1 MPIAAP
7 AIADPADAALVK
19 AVAAGSEAALAALY
33 DRHARLVFQVALRV
47 SADRS
52 VAEEVVQDTFLA
64 LWDRAER
71 YDPALGELRSWL
83 AVVAR
88 NRALNRLRARLR
100 RVPAEPLSGLTG
112 DGPEAGAMLDW
123 LLADAEVVAA
133 AAAEPTPEVQ
143 ALDTETATELA
154 HLVDDLPEAERAVL
168 VLAYREGLSQTE
180 IAERLGWPLG
190 TVKTRTR
197 RALGRLRESLDGGLA
212 PVATRDA

>member
-1 MPIAAP
+1 MTGT
-7 AIADPADAALVK
+7 DPADATLVK
-19 AVAAGSEAALAALY
+19 AVAAGSEPALATLY

-47 SADRS
+47 TSDRS

-100 RVPAEPLSGLTG
+100 RVPAGPLSAVTG
-112 DGPEAGAMLDW
+112 DGPDAGSVLDW
-123 LLADAEVVAA
+123 LLADATVIAA
-133 AAAEPTPEVQ
+133 GAAEPAPDAQVV
-143 ALDTETATELA
+143 DVETASELA
-154 HLVDDLPEAERAVL
+154 RLMDDLPVPERAVL

-180 IAERLGWPLG
+180 IADRLGWPLG

-197 RALGRLRESLDGGLA
+197 RALARLRDALDGGLA
-212 PVATRDA
+212 TAAGGEG